1 MAKTDN
7 LAPIIIVKKIKKVAG
22 GHHGGAWKVAYADF
36 VTAMMA
42 FFLLLW
48 LLSSTTEEQKQ
59 GISEYFTF
67 ATVSQSNSGAQGVLG
82 GNSLSTE
89 QSADDGAPKVSI
101 QMSPPAPASEVED
114 ATDTPPNAGAA
125 PGDLGGQEVITQ
137 MDSDNQTASLTDK
150 AIDEAINQRE
160 RQDFEKAEQ
169 ALKRAIKDIPE
180 LSQLSDQLII
190 DHTPDGMRIQLV
202 DQADRPMFKAGTA
215 TPYARTFALFREI
228 SKVINRLPN
237 RIAISGH
244 TDATPYRRV
253 DGAGNW
259 EVSMERALVSR
270 RALQDVGISSKR
282 FFEVTGKAD
291 TEPLFPD
298 DPFLPGNRR
307 ISITL
312 MKEAPALAPRAL
324 SPD

>member
-1 MAKTDN
+1 
-7 LAPIIIVKKIKKVAG
+7 
-22 GHHGGAWKVAYADF
+22 
-36 VTAMMA
+36 MMA

-82 GNSLSTE
+82 GSSLSSE

-101 QMSPPAPASEVED
+101 QMAPPTPTPTNEAVD
-114 ATDTPPNAGAA
+114 ATDAPSSAGTT

-137 MDSDNQTASLTDK
+137 MDADNKTATLTDK

-160 RQDFEKAEQ
+160 RIEFEKAEQ

-259 EVSMERALVSR
+259 EISMERALISR
-270 RALQDVGISSKR
+270 RALQDVGIAPKR